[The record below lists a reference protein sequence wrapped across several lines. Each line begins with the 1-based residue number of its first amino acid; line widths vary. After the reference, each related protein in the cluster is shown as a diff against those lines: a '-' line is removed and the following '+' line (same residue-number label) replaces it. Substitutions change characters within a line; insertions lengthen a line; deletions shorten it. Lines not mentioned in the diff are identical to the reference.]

1 MAAGLAAELK
11 ESLNIEVELI
21 RGEKGI
27 FDVQYNDEIIF
38 SKAILN
44 RFPHF
49 GEISTVLSAEPY
61 CMKNE

>member
-1 MAAGLAAELK
+1 MAVGLAAELK

-27 FDVQYNDEIIF
+27 FDVQCGTEIVF
-38 SKAILN
+38 SKHSLN

-49 GEISTVLSAEPY
+49 GEISKILSSEPY
-61 CMKNE
+61 SLKNA